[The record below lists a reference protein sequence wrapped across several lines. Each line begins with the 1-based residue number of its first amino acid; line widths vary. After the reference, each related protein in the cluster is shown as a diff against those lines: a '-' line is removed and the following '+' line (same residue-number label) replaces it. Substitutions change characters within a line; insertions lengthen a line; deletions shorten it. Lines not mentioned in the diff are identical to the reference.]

1 MCETTTAPVWT
12 PDEIRALLDRSL
24 EAVERAV
31 VAIYRR
37 QTEDEKEAYETK
49 HHNRVGFAACH
60 AGLGTYHAKWILSG
74 RHLSGSHVERAR
86 RMVRHYAGQLY
97 QIALAQQG
105 QSNNHE
111 TKEYSNVA

>member
-1 MCETTTAPVWT
+1 MCDWT
-12 PDEIRALLDRSL
+12 PEEIRALLDRSL

-37 QTEDEKEAYETK
+37 QTQDEQVSYETK

-60 AGLGTYHAKWILSG
+60 AHLGSYYARWILSG

-86 RMVRHYAGQLY
+86 RMVRHYAGQLH
-97 QIALAQQG
+97 QIALASQG
-105 QSNNHE
+105 QSNTHE
-111 TKEYSNVA
+111 TKEYANVA

>member
-1 MCETTTAPVWT
+1 MCDWT
-12 PDEIRALLDRSL
+12 PETIKALLDRDVL
-24 EAVERAV
+24 AVERAV

-37 QTEDEKEAYETK
+37 QTQDEQVSYETK

-60 AGLGTYHAKWILSG
+60 ARLGSYYANWILSG

-105 QSNNHE
+105 QPNNPA
-111 TKEYSNVA
+111 TKEYANVA

>member
-1 MCETTTAPVWT
+1 MCDWT
-12 PDEIRALLDRSL
+12 PETIKALLDRDVL
-24 EAVERAV
+24 AVERAV

-37 QTEDEKEAYETK
+37 QTQDEQVSYETK

-60 AGLGTYHAKWILSG
+60 ARLGSYYANWILSG

-86 RMVRHYAGQLY
+86 RMVRHYAGQLH

-105 QSNNHE
+105 QPQTIE
-111 TKEYSNVA
+111 TKEYANVA

>member
-1 MCETTTAPVWT
+1 MCNWPPE
-12 PDEIRALLDRSL
+12 EIRALLDRSL

-60 AGLGTYHAKWILSG
+60 ASLGTYYAKWILSG
-74 RHLSGSHVERAR
+74 KHLTGPHVERAR
-86 RMVRHYAGQLY
+86 RMVRHYAGQLH
-97 QIALAQQG
+97 QIAL
-105 QSNNHE
+105 SNTQTLE
-111 TKEYSNVA
+111 TKEYANVA

>member
-1 MCETTTAPVWT
+1 MCDWT
-12 PDEIRALLDRSL
+12 PETIKALLDRDVL
-24 EAVERAV
+24 AVERAI

-37 QTEDEKEAYETK
+37 QTEDEKESYETK

-60 AGLGTYHAKWILSG
+60 AHLGSYYARWILSG

-86 RMVRHYAGQLY
+86 RMVRHYAGQLH
-97 QIALAQQG
+97 QIALANQG
-105 QSNNHE
+105 NPQTQT

>member
-1 MCETTTAPVWT
+1 MCDEWT
-12 PDEIRALLDRSL
+12 PEEIRALLDRSL

-60 AGLGTYHAKWILSG
+60 AGLGTYYAKWILSG
-74 RHLSGSHVERAR
+74 KHLSGSHVERAR
-86 RMVRHYAGQLY
+86 RMVRHYAGQLH
-97 QIALAQQG
+97 QIALTNQG
-105 QSNNHE
+105 QTQTTE
-111 TKEYSNVA
+111 IKEYANVA

>member
-1 MCETTTAPVWT
+1 MCDWT
-12 PDEIRALLDRSL
+12 PEEIRALLDRSL

-37 QTEDEKEAYETK
+37 QTADEKEAYETK

-60 AGLGTYHAKWILSG
+60 ARLGTYYAKWILSG

-105 QSNNHE
+105 QSSNQE
-111 TKEYSNVA
+111 MKEYSNVA

>member
-1 MCETTTAPVWT
+1 MCDWT
-12 PDEIRALLDRSL
+12 PEEIRVLLDRSL

-60 AGLGTYHAKWILSG
+60 AGLGTYYAKWILSG
-74 RHLSGSHVERAR
+74 KHLSGSHVERAR
-86 RMVRHYAGQLY
+86 KMVRHYAGQLH
-97 QIALAQQG
+97 QIAL
-105 QSNNHE
+105 SNTQTTE
-111 TKEYSNVA
+111 TKEYANVA

>member
-1 MCETTTAPVWT
+1 MCETWT

-49 HHNRVGFAACH
+49 HHNCVGFAACH
-60 AGLGTYHAKWILSG
+60 AGLGTYYAKWILSG
-74 RHLSGSHVERAR
+74 KHLSGSHVERAR
-86 RMVRHYAGQLY
+86 RIVRHYAGQLH
-97 QIALAQQG
+97 QIAV
-105 QSNNHE
+105 SNTQTLE
-111 TKEYSNVA
+111 TKEYANVA

>member
-1 MCETTTAPVWT
+1 MCDWT

-60 AGLGTYHAKWILSG
+60 AGLGTYYAKWILSG
-74 RHLSGSHVERAR
+74 KHLSGSHVERAR
-86 RMVRHYAGQLY
+86 KMVRHYAGQLH
-97 QIALAQQG
+97 QIALATQG
-105 QSNNHE
+105 TTPNLE
-111 TKEYSNVA
+111 IKEYANVA